1 MDFLTQQEVSGFRQD
16 LQHGLA
22 KQEVEKMEFERK
34 LRETYA
40 QEIKE
45 MKEDPEKF
53 YKHVKYKKFA
63 KKYEKKKRK
72 SKLIENLKKILGI
85 RNENS

>member
-1 MDFLTQQEVSGFRQD
+1 
-16 LQHGLA
+16 
-22 KQEVEKMEFERK
+22 
-34 LRETYA
+34 
-40 QEIKE
+40 